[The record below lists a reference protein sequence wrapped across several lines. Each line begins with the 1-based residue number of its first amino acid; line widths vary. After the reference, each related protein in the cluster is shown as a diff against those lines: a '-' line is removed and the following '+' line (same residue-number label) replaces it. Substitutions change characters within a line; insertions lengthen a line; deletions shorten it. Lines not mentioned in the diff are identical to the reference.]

1 MAQNNVTEVVNG
13 IVQPRFYQ
21 VYGDLIESKEIMEP
35 LAITAGTGPICGFDW
50 VDTTQ
55 QDVTITSVFKKPS
68 TLPSGVANILGR
80 ARRVFLSNKD
90 NTAGQVFNAYTTPD
104 GLCHIAPDVL
114 TFNGVQPSGGWPS
127 LSNPQKLVAFAVKA
141 THTYRPDGSENP
153 PSVTNFTCGWL
164 TFDDV
169 YGLDEILSWGYE
181 RMLELLA
188 DSGMPFNKDIDSL
201 IGIYLV
207 GWRPEWNSQTTS
219 MRYKSIMAAM
229 NYTLCLVPIQG
240 QFPVKPY
247 GMNPLDILDLKARVK
262 VLEESTVH
270 GDVNYLMSHVNNLIS
285 SLGQGIEV
293 VVSKDSASPEYN
305 EGFIFTKL
313 NINGSNFVAARP
325 VTKTLKN
332 NYHWYRS
339 SDAMGIFVSPE
350 IDIDSKTQQVPTDK
364 WDIGTVSFKPN
375 SEGAMGYNSVS
386 PPYGKETW
394 KLVGCILPQFSAYSD
409 ESICVPTG
417 FYQLT
422 NPDAA
427 IGWRVAMNL
436 KRLHSILGIVEVADS
451 GHLSFSPTS
460 SPDHDHYAYIKASMD
475 TSTLTLRVGLCFYTK
490 GTSNAGLTYDL
501 FELFSKN
508 SRMSFMLSEVMKL
521 KDSSESRTRVMMAMP
536 STFKARD
543 IKPELSSSED
553 CEFSKYTS
561 WLEVT
566 NSVAMVKASV
576 GTVTKASGP
585 GAWIEV
591 AHMITIPIS
600 DRTGEVYAGIQADG
614 YTPLL

>member
-21 VYGDLIESKEIMEP
+21 VYGDLIESKEVMEP
-35 LAITAGTGPICGFDW
+35 LAIMAGTGPICGFDW

-55 QDVTITSVFKKPS
+55 QNVTITSVFKRPG
-68 TLPSGVANILGR
+68 TLPSGMKNILGR

-141 THTYRPDGSENP
+141 THTYRPNGSENP
-153 PSVTNFTCGWL
+153 PGVTNFTCGWL

-262 VLEESTVH
+262 VLEESTVP
-270 GDVNYLMSHVNNLIS
+270 GVNNLIS

-293 VVSKDSASPEYN
+293 VVSKDPASPEYN

-332 NYHWYRS
+332 NYHWYMS

-460 SPDHDHYAYIKASMD
+460 SHDHYAYIKASMG
-475 TSTLTLRVGLCFYTK
+475 TSTLILRVGISLYNK

-521 KDSSESRTRVMMAMP
+521 RDSSGSRTRVMMAMP

-543 IKPELSSSED
+543 IEPKLSSSED

-561 WLEVT
+561 WLELT
-566 NSVAMVKASV
+566 SSVAMVKASV
-576 GTVTKASGP
+576 GTVTKASGS
-585 GAWIEV
+585 GAWIKV
-591 AHMITIPIS
+591 VHMITIPIS

-614 YTPLL
+614 YTPIL